1 MDSKRIIS
9 TFPAPENMM
18 VVFNIH
24 NDCDEF
30 SLPVLCLAQVEIKER
45 DEVFQV
51 VLPMISSGMEGI
63 VLTDVEEY
71 DDLTIN
77 GKSCTHV

>member
-1 MDSKRIIS
+1 MDSKRIIH
-9 TFPAPENMM
+9 TFPAPANMM

-45 DEVFQV
+45 NQIFQC
-51 VLPMISSGMEGI
+51 VLPMITSEMEGI
-63 VLTDVEEY
+63 ILVGVEEY
-71 DDLTIN
+71 DDLTLD
-77 GKSCTHV
+77 GRSCTHV

>member
-9 TFPAPENMM
+9 TFPAPANMM

-45 DEVFQV
+45 KETFQC
-51 VLPMISSGMEGI
+51 VLPMIASEMEGI
-63 VLTDVEEY
+63 ILVDVEEY
-71 DDLTIN
+71 DDLTLN